1 MPKMDN
7 IVIKDSDGTTNVT
20 YSAKTPSAGD
30 KSSAVWKCDSVGTVN
45 ASRPTFTIVAQDN
58 GTGKARRFRTSFIY
72 PKTRLDPNGNV
83 IVAGGASGESS
94 HLIPQDMTKAE
105 IQAYAAHHAN
115 LLASAL
121 IQACLNDGYA
131 PG

>member
-1 MPKMDN
+1 MPQMAN
-7 IVIKDSDGTTNVT
+7 IVIKESDGTTNVT

-30 KSSAVWKCDSVGTVN
+30 KSSAVWKCDTVGTVN
-45 ASRPTFTIVAQDN
+45 ASRPTFTLVAQDN
-58 GTGKARRFRTSFIY
+58 GTGKARRFRSSFLY
-72 PKTRLDPNGNV
+72 PKTRTDPNGNI

-105 IQAYAAHHAN
+105 IATYAAHYAN

-121 IQACLNDGYA
+121 VQASLNDGYS